1 MASRRVMLEVN
12 IVTELVDVEELVA
25 GQENAAQCQVLGK
38 DSGGTDRS

>member
-25 GQENAAQCQVLGK
+25 GQENAAQCQVLWK
-38 DSGGTDRS
+38 DSGGTDWA